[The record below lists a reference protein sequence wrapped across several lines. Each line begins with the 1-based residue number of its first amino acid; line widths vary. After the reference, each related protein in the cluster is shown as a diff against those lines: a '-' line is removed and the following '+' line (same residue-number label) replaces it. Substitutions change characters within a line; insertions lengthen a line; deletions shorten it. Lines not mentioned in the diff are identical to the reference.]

1 VRAAARPGDHYGE
14 GYALL
19 DAGAHLL
26 RSAGA
31 AADWQVAVVS
41 LASTLLVLERGD
53 LAEAQGHADAGMAI
67 FRRLGQPYGI
77 GLAYNYQG
85 DVARLR
91 GDLAGAAAQYETAL
105 PLLREAHARS
115 EIPAVLH
122 NLALVVL
129 AQGDA
134 RHACALLTE
143 AFELHR
149 AIGNAMGMA
158 ECLNG
163 LAATL
168 IALQRPEQAALL
180 LGAVDTLL
188 ASLRVPLFAAEQ
200 ALYTRTATAVR
211 SLLDP
216 QRSEQQRLAG
226 SAMTLAAI
234 TRCVGDL
241 AGEMDTLP

>member
-1 VRAAARPGDHYGE
+1 M
-14 GYALL
+14 
-19 DAGAHLL
+19 
-26 RSAGA
+26 
-31 AADWQVAVVS
+31 AVTS

-53 LAEAQGHADAGMAI
+53 LVAAQGHAEAGMAI

-77 GLAYNYQG
+77 GLAHNYQG

-91 GDLAGAAAQYETAL
+91 GDLAGAAAHYQAAL
-105 PLLREAHARS
+105 PMLREAHARS

-129 AQGDA
+129 AQGDPH
-134 RHACALLTE
+134 RGCALFTE

-149 AIGNAMGMA
+149 EIGNTMGMA

-168 IALQRPEQAALL
+168 AALQQPEPAALL
-180 LGAVDTLL
+180 LGAVDALL

-200 ALYTRTATAVR
+200 ALYTQTAAAVR
-211 SLLDP
+211 SLLHP
-216 QRSEQQRLAG
+216 QSCERQRLAG

-234 TRCVGDL
+234 TRFVGTL
-241 AGEMDTLP
+241 TGETETVP